1 MTATLED
8 AIVLA
13 VEAHRRQTDKAGA
26 AYITHPLRLMLQM
39 ATEVEQMVAVLHDVV
54 EDSKMTLEGLRE
66 RGFSEQVVD
75 AVDAVT
81 ARAGEDYEDFILR
94 AKPNTL
100 ARKVKM
106 ADLRDNMRMDR
117 IAKLKPKDLQRLARY
132 HRALRV
138 LEEA

>member
-1 MTATLED
+1 MTAALED
-8 AIVLA
+8 AIVIA
-13 VEAHRRQTDKAGA
+13 VEAHRGQKDKAGA

-39 ATEVEQMVAVLHDVV
+39 ETKVEQMVAVLHDVV

-81 ARAGEDYEDFILR
+81 ARAGENYEDFILR
-94 AKPNTL
+94 AKPNPL

>member
-8 AIVLA
+8 AIIIA
-13 VEAHRRQTDKAGA
+13 VEAHRSQKDKAGA

-39 ATEVEQMVAVLHDVV
+39 ETEPEQMVAVLHDVV

-66 RGFSEQVVD
+66 RGFSEQVVE
-75 AVDAVT
+75 AVDGVT
-81 ARAGEDYEDFILR
+81 ARAGENYEDFILR
-94 AKPNTL
+94 AKPNPL

-117 IAKLKPKDLQRLARY
+117 IAKLKPKDLKRLARY

>member
-8 AIVLA
+8 AIVIA
-13 VEAHRRQTDKAGA
+13 VEAHRRQRDKAGA

-39 ATEVEQMVAVLHDVV
+39 ETEPEQMVAVLHDVV

-81 ARAGEDYEDFILR
+81 ARAGENYEDFILR
-94 AKPNTL
+94 AKPNPL